1 MIFKIYLNFFIKPP
15 EHPCMISPWEV
26 SGEVDY
32 SKLIKEFG
40 MEPFQPLLEK
50 IENPMHLMKRG
61 VIFGHR
67 DYERII
73 DAMNRGERF
82 AVMSGFMPSGL
93 PHFGHKMTMDEI
105 VWHNKRGGM
114 AFVGI
119 ADMEAHAVR
128 GLSWEKTR
136 EIGMEYVKAII
147 ALGLNENSVIYFQ
160 SSNENVKN
168 LAFELANEVNWSE
181 LKAVYGF
188 DNETTLAKMFV
199 TSIQAGDILLPQ
211 IKLYSGP
218 KPTVVPVGA
227 DQDPHLRLTRD
238 LASRICIYAL
248 EEIDSGIR
256 VRSRKGASY
265 LEYVKKLDFDK
276 KVYEEHIDLFGRKE
290 DIIKAVR
297 EIEIDRGGYAFIL
310 PSSTYHK
317 FITGLQGGKMS
328 SSKPESYISLL
339 ESPEDAV
346 KKVMRALTGGRAT
359 AEEQRKL
366 GGVPEKCVVF
376 ELYTYHLLSDS
387 ELKEVEADCRGG
399 KLLCGKCKRFAA
411 EKVRE
416 FLSDL
421 HEKMDEAE
429 ARLDAFN
436 LIA

>member
-1 MIFKIYLNFFIKPP
+1 MIT
-15 EHPCMISPWEV
+15 PWEV

-40 MEPFQPLLEK
+40 MEPFHPLLDQ
-50 IENPMHLMKRG
+50 IEDPMHLMKRG

-73 DAMNRGERF
+73 EAMKRGEPF

-105 VWHNKRGGM
+105 VWHNLKGGM

-128 GLSWEKTR
+128 GLSWDKLKK
-136 EIGMEYVKAII
+136 IGMEYVKAII
-147 ALGLNENSVIYFQ
+147 ALGLKEDSVIYFQ
-160 SSNENVKN
+160 SANENVKD
-168 LAFELANEVNWSE
+168 LAFELATEVNWSE
-181 LKAVYGF
+181 LKAIYGF

-211 IKLYSGP
+211 LRLYGGP

-238 LASRICIYAL
+238 LSARVCIFAY
-248 EEIDSGIR
+248 EEIENGVR
-256 VRSRKGASY
+256 VRSRKGSEF
-265 LEYVKKLDFDK
+265 LKSIHNLDFDK
-276 KVYEEHIDLFGRKE
+276 KIYQEHVDLFGDPDE
-290 DIIKAVR
+290 IIEAVR
-297 EIEIDRGGYAFIL
+297 KIELELGGFAFVP

-339 ESPEDAV
+339 DKPEDAA
-346 KKVMRALTGGRAT
+346 KKVMAALTGGRAT
-359 AEEQRKL
+359 AEEQRRF
-366 GGVPEKCVVF
+366 GGIPEKCVVF
-376 ELYTYHLLSDS
+376 ELYTCHLLSDK
-387 ELKEVEADCRGG
+387 ELEEIERDCRSGN
-399 KLLCGKCKRFAA
+399 LLCGKCKRFAS

-421 HEKMDEAE
+421 QEKMKEAE
-429 ARLDAFN
+429 ARLDSYN
-436 LIA
+436 LIV